1 MLYQVAYKVFRKF
14 LKAHSLGLILL
25 VAVLICSCN
34 QKRGEDFVKL
44 DGTLEEVLPKITLIV
59 PIDDVEHEIPYEI
72 PVGNSYNGRG
82 QYSINHG
89 DPHRFQYTF
98 HKEHVVEGNKYI
110 FAVVS
115 YNWSGTGTFY
125 YLTAIDKVKLKSVDE
140 VILGDRVEI
149 EKLSLE
155 MPNSDT
161 VTINYI
167 DRKQGTP
174 MTEKPDNPVEKHYGV
189 SFGKLGQYWLKKIQ
203 KQ

>member
-14 LKAHSLGLILL
+14 LKAHSIGLILL
-25 VAVLICSCN
+25 VVVLICSCN

-44 DGTLEEVLPKITLIV
+44 DGTLEEVLPKITLII
-59 PIDDVEHEIPYEI
+59 PKEKLNNQSIEIR
-72 PVGNSYNGRG
+72 VGGTYSGKG
-82 QYSINHG
+82 EYSIEKNNTHE
-89 DPHRFQYTF
+89 FEFTF
-98 HKEHVVEGNKYI
+98 HKNHVVEGNKYI

-125 YLTAIDKVKLKSVDE
+125 YLTAIDKVTLKSVDE

-149 EKLSLE
+149 EKLSWE

-167 DRKQGTP
+167 DRKQGTA